1 MYMAPIVAAKAPA
14 STPARRIVGAVVL
27 PLSAAVMLPFLAVY
41 ALYAGTVLAL
51 RAIPKAPRALL
62 DAVDYAGSVALGR

>member
-14 STPARRIVGAVVL
+14 STTARRVVGAIVL
-27 PLSAAVMLPFLAVY
+27 PLCAAVMLPFLAVY

-51 RAIPKAPRALL
+51 RAIPKTPRALL